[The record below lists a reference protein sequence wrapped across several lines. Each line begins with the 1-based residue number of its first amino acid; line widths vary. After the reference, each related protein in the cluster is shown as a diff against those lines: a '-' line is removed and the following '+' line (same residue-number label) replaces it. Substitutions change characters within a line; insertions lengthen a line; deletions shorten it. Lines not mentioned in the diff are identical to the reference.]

1 MWAQAH
7 FSITARALGC
17 DRERRSRC
25 PQLSG
30 GGRRAPFRLDGRRR
44 ADDAPVRSLV
54 DAPSLVGQLA

>member
-30 GGRRAPFRLDGRRR
+30 GGRRAPFHLGGRRR